1 MEDFT
6 LESSPKKKTQT
17 DKQRELLRTMME
29 SGDVARWSDMREDG
43 ISRRALVGMVDKGEV
58 VKVGHNIY
66 RLVDAPVRAFS
77 NLADIAAKYP
87 DGFIVCLISAARH
100 HGLVTQMP
108 VDTWVALPPGSKP
121 SDGRIRCVQWAKQ
134 TADGKPHKFW
144 NTGVD
149 NLVEGVN
156 TYQITSPARTV
167 VDLYRWRNRIP
178 DGSRIFHE
186 ALNEY
191 ALKEMDRASLRR
203 IGRVFKVDGEISNL
217 LIARSEFVNSF

>member
-1 MEDFT
+1 MDF
-6 LESSPKKKTQT
+6 SPKKQTQT

-29 SGDVARWSDMREDG
+29 SGDVSRWSDMKEDG
-43 ISRRALVGMVDKGEV
+43 ISRRALLGMIDKGEI

-66 RLVDAPVRAFS
+66 RLVDAPVRQFS
-77 NLADIAAKYP
+77 NLADISAKYP
-87 DGFIVCLISAARH
+87 DGFIVCLISAARY

-134 TADGKPHKFW
+134 TRDGKPHRFW
-144 NTGVD
+144 TTGVD
-149 NLVEGVN
+149 TLQDGPN

-178 DGSRIFHE
+178 DGPRIFHE

-191 ALKEMDRASLRR
+191 ANKELDRASLRR
-203 IGRVFKVDGEISNL
+203 VGRVFKVDSEISNL
-217 LIARSEFVNSF
+217 LIARSEFMNPF